1 MHVTLQDVARHA
13 GVSSKTVSRVVN
25 NQGEVSEATRQRV
38 RAAIEQ
44 LGYRPNYL
52 ARSLVHHYTNT
63 LAVVAS
69 DLEFYGP
76 SRILTGIEYQTYELG
91 YALFFNLLPHSRQAS
106 IISLLDSLAIRQ
118 VDGILWAVPEFG
130 DNHAWITPE
139 ILQNLPPIVFLS
151 MAPVDGLSWVAVDNR
166 TGAAEIARHLI
177 EIGRRQIAIITG
189 PMDWWESRER
199 FAGFKNALEEAGL
212 GLDPRL
218 VVAGDWTTAGGQT
231 GMQQLLA
238 QNVPVD
244 AVFAANDQMALGA
257 LGAAHQLNR
266 KIPEDI
272 AVAGFDNIPEAAYY
286 WPPLTTVRQP
296 LYQAGCT
303 AVEIL
308 HALIKAQQGQGSH
321 PPQVP
326 LLNTELIIRESTIGP
341 LDRSDA

>member
-13 GVSSKTVSRVVN
+13 GVSTKTVSRVVN
-25 NQGEVSEATRQRV
+25 NQGEVGEATRQRV
-38 RAAIEQ
+38 QDAIEQ

-52 ARSLVHHYTNT
+52 ACSLVHHYTNT

-69 DLEFYGP
+69 NLEFYGP

-106 IISLLDSLAIRQ
+106 VISLLDSLAIRQ

-130 DNHAWITPE
+130 DNHAWITPA

-151 MAPVDGLSWVAVDNR
+151 MAPVDGLSQVAVDNR
-166 TGAAEIARHLI
+166 TGAAEIGRHLI

-189 PMDWWESRER
+189 PMDWWEARER
-199 FAGFKNALEEAGL
+199 FTGFKNALEEAGL
-212 GLDPRL
+212 GLDLRL
-218 VVAGDWTTAGGQT
+218 VIEGDWTAASGRA
-231 GMQQLLA
+231 GMQRLLA
-238 QNVPVD
+238 QNAHVD
-244 AVFAANDQMALGA
+244 AVFVSNDQMALGA
-257 LGAAHQLNR
+257 LGAARQSNR

-272 AVAGFDNIPEAAYY
+272 AIAGFDNIPEAAYY
-286 WPPLTTVRQP
+286 WPPLTTVQQP

-308 HALIKAQQGQGSH
+308 HALVKAQQGVGTR

-326 LLNTELIIRESTIGP
+326 LLNTELIVRESTLGQ
-341 LDRSDA
+341 AV